1 MFMNQKNS
9 SYKILDIQTG
19 DVNGN
24 NISDTVYL
32 IGEKNQ
38 NPFYENINLVI
49 QDGRTKILYTIP
61 LFPQYDMGYDPFIIL
76 ADFKNNRIKDIFV
89 SLPVGGSGALTYY
102 YVISFENNL
111 IRYILKPDE
120 FIHLSKQL
128 GFEVIYRDYYK
139 VDIVSSRLN
148 KTITLDVS
156 DRKDYYEGM
165 VYDSDGKLIKPLK
178 GFIIDQPHLFPL
190 KLNGNEP
197 YVLNAQQDIAGTSH
211 ADGLGYL
218 SSNWIYKGPQSGWVL
233 NPDSVSVIEY
243 FHNTG
248 PTNL

>member
-1 MFMNQKNS
+1 MFVNQKNG
-9 SYKILDIQTG
+9 SYKILDTQIG

-24 NISDTVYL
+24 NIPDTVYL

-38 NPFYENINLVI
+38 NPFYENINLII

-61 LFPQYDMGYDPFIIL
+61 LFPQYYMGYDPFIIL
-76 ADFKNNRIKDIFV
+76 AGFINGKTEEIFV

-111 IRYILKPDE
+111 IRYILKPND
-120 FIHLSKQL
+120 FQTLSEQL

-139 VDIVSSRLN
+139 VDIVSSELN
-148 KTITLDVS
+148 KILTLDVS
-156 DRKDYYEGM
+156 DRKEYYEGK

-178 GFIIDQPHLFPL
+178 GFIIDLPHLFPL
-190 KLNGNEP
+190 KLNGNRP

-211 ADGLGYL
+211 ADRLGYL
-218 SSNWIYKGPQSGWVL
+218 SSDWTYAGPQTGWVL

-243 FHNTG
+243 FHNI
-248 PTNL
+248 